1 MLTVHQL
8 LVFELLGKD
17 VLPCRNAIV
26 FLVTPVYTW
35 DKHTKLIEEKVKDL
49 TEIDFNQAASQ
60 LKQLKRTVGE
70 IADCT
75 DEELAEKVVDVGA
88 SFDCSQG

>member
-1 MLTVHQL
+1 
-8 LVFELLGKD
+8 
-17 VLPCRNAIV
+17 
-26 FLVTPVYTW
+26 
-35 DKHTKLIEEKVKDL
+35 VKDL